1 MFRATIFFLAGVI
14 SYLVTG
20 WLVTAPAW
28 LRSLDVPNAR
38 SSHTQP
44 TPRMGGL
51 GIVAAFV
58 IILPMLWVMLIGASA
73 NWLLAMKFGFALV
86 SYVIIAGVG
95 LVDDL
100 RRIGPLAKYAGQLV
114 AALIA
119 LWSGVT
125 FLYLNIPFAGV
136 WMVSGVVGAV
146 LTIIW
151 LTGFS
156 NFFNFMDGIDGLA
169 GGVGV
174 IYSLALAAVSFGTGH
189 RLIGAGCLML
199 AAACLGFVA
208 HNFPPAKIFMGD
220 VGSLFIGYVLAAFAT
235 VTANSGERPVP
246 FLAVLLILGTFLYDT
261 IFTLIRRARR
271 GEKLWEAHRTHLYQR
286 LVIAGQSHRRV
297 TLTYFGLSLLL
308 GTGGVLYTFAGKL
321 FGDVMM
327 DWMRVLILI
336 ASAATMAAFTV
347 YVYWYEAAAQRAKD
361 MKDIFAT
368 EASAEA
374 IEG

>member
-20 WLVTAPAW
+20 WLATAPAW
-28 LRSLDVPNAR
+28 FRSLDIPNAR
-38 SSHTQP
+38 SSHTKI

-51 GIVAAFV
+51 GIVASFV
-58 IILPMLWVMLIGASA
+58 IILPMLWVMLIGASG
-73 NWLLAMKFGFALV
+73 NWLLATKFGFALV

-95 LVDDL
+95 LVDDM
-100 RRIGPLAKYAGQLV
+100 RRIGPLAKYLGQLT

-125 FLYLNIPFAGV
+125 FLYFNVPFAG
-136 WMVSGVVGAV
+136 MIAFGSLVGAA
-146 LTIIW
+146 LTILW

-174 IYSLALAAVSFGTGH
+174 IYSLALAAVSIGTGH

-220 VGSLFIGYVLAAFAT
+220 VGSLFIGYVLAAFAAL
-235 VTANSGERPVP
+235 TANSGERPVP
-246 FLAVLLILGTFLYDT
+246 FIAVLLILGTFIYDAT
-261 IFTLIRRARR
+261 FTLIRRARR
-271 GEKLWEAHRTHLYQR
+271 GEKLWEAHRSHLYQR

-297 TLTYFGLSLLL
+297 SLTYYALSILL
-308 GTGGVLYTFAGKL
+308 GAGGVLYTFAGRMV
-321 FGDVMM
+321 GDTAV
-327 DWMRVLILI
+327 DWVRVLILA
-336 ASAATMAAFTV
+336 ASAAVLAGFTV
-347 YVYWYEAAAQRAKD
+347 YVYWYEAIVQRAKETLISGVSD
-361 MKDIFAT
+361 T
-368 EASAEA
+368 PAEA

>member
-1 MFRATIFFLAGVI
+1 MFRASIFFLAGVI

-20 WLVTAPAW
+20 WLASAPAR
-28 LRSLDVPNAR
+28 LRRLDVPNER

-44 TPRMGGL
+44 TPRLGGL
-51 GIVAAFV
+51 GIVAAFIV
-58 IILPMLWVMLIGASA
+58 ILPLLGVMMLPAA
-73 NWLLAMKFGFALV
+73 TNWLAATKFGIALL

-100 RRIGPLAKYAGQLV
+100 RRIGPLAKYLGQLL

-119 LWSGVT
+119 LWGGVI
-125 FLYLNIPFAGV
+125 FIGLELPFVGTISFG
-136 WMVSGVVGAV
+136 WGVGAL
-146 LTIIW
+146 LTIVW

-174 IYSLALAAVSFGTGH
+174 IYSLALAVISIGTGH

-220 VGSLFIGYVLAAFAT
+220 VGSLFIGYVLAAFAA
-235 VTANSGERPVP
+235 VTSNNGEHPAP
-246 FLAVLLILGTFLYDT
+246 FIAVLLTFATFTYDATFTILRR
-261 IFTLIRRARR
+261 IRH
-271 GEKLWEAHRTHLYQR
+271 GEKLYEAHRSHLYQR

-297 TLTYFGLSLLL
+297 SLTYYGLSILT
-308 GTGGVLYTFAGKL
+308 GAGGVAYVFT
-321 FGDVMM
+321 GDWV
-327 DWMRVLILI
+327 RVAILS
-336 ASAATMAAFTV
+336 ASAALLAGFTV
-347 YVYWYEAAAQRAKD
+347 YVYWYEAAQKRAKSRY
-361 MKDIFAT
+361 AT
-368 EASAEA
+368 EVPAEA
-374 IEG
+374 VEG